1 MSSANRFLALT
12 FAFTLL
18 ASAAN
23 AQGVREQRTLN
34 PKNLDATAEEPL
46 EEHSEEDEVIIEESD
61 RTNGTV
67 EVSEPAPIA
76 KPERI
81 EPTISVQP
89 VSHISLDTLG
99 LYDESNGGLS
109 QKIWDNTDHAR
120 AEQLLN
126 KLPDSIPADAIRQ
139 LVARL
144 LLTSA
149 PGPQSAN
156 MQQNIFRPRIHA
168 LLQIGEASQAKR
180 LLELAPK
187 DRTNETLT
195 RLEYTTHLLNNEP
208 DWVCQN
214 IAGTLAG
221 SVQDIAFWKKISIYC
236 LARAGKEAE
245 AQLALDST
253 AEQNITYDEGFT
265 ALVDT
270 LLGRAKAPAKRFTAP
285 VSLED
290 GALIALSGK
299 DAFPENYL
307 TTAPLPI
314 ASLVSENVLFP
325 EAQRAVASKRVG
337 ELKITGKRT
346 PAQQTMQ
353 DFYKQQFSASAD
365 RKFDFDAAVKAA
377 QQRGGDA
384 DAVRR
389 AYRFYSVLQGLGFS
403 QLELADAWHHANHPV
418 ARTKIAPWLRSELAS
433 AVDGERLGES
443 ILLLASVS
451 GQVKT
456 LADMDDDTLADL
468 VQALVQLGLTKEANA
483 LAVEAM
489 VSLY

>member
-1 MSSANRFLALT
+1 MSSANKLLALT

-23 AQGVREQRTLN
+23 AQGVRELRTLN
-34 PKNLDATAEEPL
+34 PKNLDAVMAEPL
-46 EEHSEEDEVIIEESD
+46 PAEGEEEVIIEESD
-61 RTNGTV
+61 ATNAPID
-67 EVSEPAPIA
+67 VSEPAPIA

-81 EPTISVQP
+81 EPAISVQP

-120 AEQLLN
+120 AELLLN

-149 PGPQSAN
+149 TGPQSAN
-156 MQQNIFRPRIHA
+156 IQQNIFRPRIHA
-168 LLQIGEASQAKR
+168 LLQIGEAAQVKR
-180 LLELAPK
+180 LIELAPK
-187 DRTNETLT
+187 DRTNETLN

-214 IAGTLAG
+214 IASTLSG
-221 SVQDIAFWKKISIYC
+221 SVQDIAFWKKISIFC
-236 LARAGKEAE
+236 LARANKEAE

-253 AEQNITYDEGFT
+253 AEQSITYDDGFH

-270 LLGRAKAPAKRFTAP
+270 LLGRTKTPEKRFTAP

-290 GALIALSGK
+290 GAIIALSGK
-299 DAFPENYL
+299 DAFPEGYL
-307 TTAPLPI
+307 ASAPLPI

-325 EAQRAVASKRVG
+325 AEQRAVASKRVG

-353 DFYKQQFSASAD
+353 DFYKQQFSQSTD
-365 RKFDFDAAVKAA
+365 RKFDFDAAVKTA
-377 QQRGGDA
+377 QQRGGEA

-389 AYRFYSVLQGLGFS
+389 AYRFYSMLQGLGFEK
-403 QLELADAWHHANHPV
+403 LEVADAWHSPNHQV
-418 ARTKIAPWLRSELAS
+418 ARAKIAPWLRAELAT

-451 GQVKT
+451 GQVKS